1 MFRNGGCT
9 VYVMGQPFA
18 LALYISIVYITIYT
32 GIYIY
37 KRPAF
42 SSQAGPSIDPG
53 DEPWW
58 NMACGAAN
66 LKLALAS
73 L

>member
-1 MFRNGGCT
+1 
-9 VYVMGQPFA
+9 MGQPFA

-32 GIYIY
+32 GIYIYIY